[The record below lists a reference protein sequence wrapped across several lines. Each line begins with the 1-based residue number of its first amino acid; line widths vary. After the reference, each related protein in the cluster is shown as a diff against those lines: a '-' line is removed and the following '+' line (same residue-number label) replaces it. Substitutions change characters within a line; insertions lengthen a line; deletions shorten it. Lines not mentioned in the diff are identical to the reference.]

1 MTFIIQDLPLYRQKL
16 YDTTQMRTSQE
27 MTLRLKIQKLEYV
40 LDILCQEADR
50 PITVFLPEKYEDQVS
65 YLKMEIQ
72 KTVEML

>member
-1 MTFIIQDLPLYRQKL
+1 MTFIIQDLPLYRQEL
-16 YDTTQMRTSQE
+16 YETSQMTTSQE

-65 YLKMEIQ
+65 YLKKEII
-72 KTVEML
+72 KTVEMI

>member
-1 MTFIIQDLPLYRQKL
+1 MT
-16 YDTTQMRTSQE
+16 TSEE

>member
-1 MTFIIQDLPLYRQKL
+1 MT
-16 YDTTQMRTSQE
+16 TSQE

-65 YLKMEIQ
+65 YLKKEIT
-72 KTVEML
+72 KTVGMI